1 MVSWYKQ
8 RIAINED
15 TGQTANVVTGLSEWS
30 DELYPTLFWEHFN
43 SIPNFN
49 TFRLV
54 FDKFVTLEE
63 LQGQDG
69 GENNG

>member
-1 MVSWYKQ
+1 MVRWYKQ

-43 SIPNFN
+43 KIPNFN

-54 FDKFVTLEE
+54 FDKYITLEE